1 MPTWNPSRTLRHETL
16 QKRAT
21 FHTNLYCKDEYWIDA
36 SLRQRHRR
44 DYSVLHYSSTHWL
57 SDASPRPKLTSVH
70 NVEALADAA
79 VSSREPPA
87 ALLQLWQLKLS

>member
-36 SLRQRHRR
+36 SLLDDSDTDVFTVFSTTPVHIGYQMPHLVLSWRR
-44 DYSVLHYSSTHWL
+44 FT
-57 SDASPRPKLTSVH
+57 TSKH
-70 NVEALADAA
+70 
-79 VSSREPPA
+79 
-87 ALLQLWQLKLS
+87 LLMQPLRLVNHLQHCCNCGN